1 MGNYILNVKNL
12 NKSFNDKLILNNIS
26 FNIKQGE
33 VVCLLGKSGGGKT
46 TLLRCINFLERAD
59 GGIIEF
65 LDNEYDLSKIKNKQ
79 IFLIRLNTSFVFQ
92 DYNLFINKTAL
103 ENVIEGLIVARKYS
117 KNDAID
123 IGKKMLDR
131 VGLIDKINQYPS
143 RLSGGEKQRVAIARA
158 LATNPKIIYFDEPT
172 SALDPNL
179 TNEVLN
185 VMKDL
190 ANDGITMLVVTH
202 EMSFAKN
209 VSNRI
214 MLMENGLIVDDT
226 DSKTFFNNTDNEY
239 RKRFLNMN

>member
-12 NKSFNDKLILNNIS
+12 NKSFNDKLLLNNIS

-46 TLLRCINFLERAD
+46 TLLRCINFLEKAD
-59 GGIIEF
+59 SGIIEF

-103 ENVIEGLIVARKYS
+103 ENVIEGLIVARKYN

>member
-46 TLLRCINFLERAD
+46 TLLRCINFLEKAD
-59 GGIIEF
+59 SGIIEF

-103 ENVIEGLIVARKYS
+103 ENVIEGLIVARKYN
-117 KNDAID
+117 KNVAID

-131 VGLIDKINQYPS
+131 VGLLDKINQYPS

-239 RKRFLNMN
+239 RNRFLNMN

>member
-12 NKSFNDKLILNNIS
+12 NKSFNDKLLLNNIS

-46 TLLRCINFLERAD
+46 TLLRCINFLEKAD
-59 GGIIEF
+59 SGIIEF

-103 ENVIEGLIVARKYS
+103 ENVIEGLIVARKYN
-117 KNDAID
+117 KNVAID

-239 RKRFLNMN
+239 RNRFLNMN